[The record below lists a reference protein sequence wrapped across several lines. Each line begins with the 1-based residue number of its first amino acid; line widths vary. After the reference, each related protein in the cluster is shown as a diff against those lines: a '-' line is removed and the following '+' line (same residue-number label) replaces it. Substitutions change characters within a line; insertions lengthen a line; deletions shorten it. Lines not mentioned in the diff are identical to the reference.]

1 MILKNFLLDDEDYI
15 ITRYKNLLKKQGIN
29 TVYDL
34 LMEFPSKYEDYTL
47 SDIDNAEL
55 DVNMVLEGTIVS
67 KITVN
72 YLKTKLTTV
81 TFQLD
86 VEGKKIRCTI
96 FNRVFLKG
104 KINYGSVIRVQGRF
118 YQNLNNFT
126 VNNLIICDE
135 IDRDIVPVYRVK
147 DISESKYLEII
158 EKTFR
163 KYRNKIEETLP
174 QEFLDKHNLMS
185 LKDTI
190 YTLHFA
196 GNLEEIDKALYRIK
210 YEELLG
216 YQLSMKYLNYM
227 REKNSICPVI
237 NYKQEIIDELINSL
251 SYQLTTDQL
260 SAVEDILKDLKSPYA
275 MNRLLQGEVGSG
287 KTIVAMIAML
297 AVTSDN
303 FQAAL
308 MCPTEILSKQ
318 HYETVIETLGK
329 FPHIKVGMLTG
340 STNVKQRKELLEQI
354 KSGEINII
362 IGTHALFQKDVE
374 YKDLGIVIADEEHRF
389 GVKQR
394 VLIKNKGLDV
404 NYLKMSATP
413 IPRTLAISVYGD
425 TNISVIKTMPA
436 NRKQVITKYI
446 SEGEKKLVVEHM
458 KKEIKEGHQIYVV
471 TPLIDESD
479 ALATANANEIYTKM
493 TEYFSSIAK
502 VGLIHGKLKAQAKE
516 DIMNSF
522 LNKEIDILVATSIIE
537 VGVNVVNATTIIVLG
552 AERFGVATLHQLRGR
567 VMRSDAVPYCFLIP
581 EKTTELSDERLKMVE
596 NNTDGFALAEYD
608 LLNRGPG
615 EFFGSKQ
622 SGSMNFKYS
631 DLLKDNDI
639 LEIANS
645 DSEIIMKSNDL
656 FNSSEYKYLYN
667 HVHQNYLMKIT
678 ELD

>member
-1 MILKNFLLDDEDYI
+1 
-15 ITRYKNLLKKQGIN
+15 
-29 TVYDL
+29 
-34 LMEFPSKYEDYTL
+34 
-47 SDIDNAEL
+47 
-55 DVNMVLEGTIVS
+55 
-67 KITVN
+67 
-72 YLKTKLTTV
+72 
-81 TFQLD
+81 
-86 VEGKKIRCTI
+86 
-96 FNRVFLKG
+96 
-104 KINYGSVIRVQGRF
+104 
-118 YQNLNNFT
+118 
-126 VNNLIICDE
+126 
-135 IDRDIVPVYRVK
+135 
-147 DISESKYLEII
+147 
-158 EKTFR
+158 
-163 KYRNKIEETLP
+163 
-174 QEFLDKHNLMS
+174 
-185 LKDTI
+185 
-190 YTLHFA
+190 
-196 GNLEEIDKALYRIK
+196 
-210 YEELLG
+210 
-216 YQLSMKYLNYM
+216 
-227 REKNSICPVI
+227 
-237 NYKQEIIDELINSL
+237 
-251 SYQLTTDQL
+251 
-260 SAVEDILKDLKSPYA
+260 
-275 MNRLLQGEVGSG
+275 
-287 KTIVAMIAML
+287 
-297 AVTSDN
+297 
-303 FQAAL
+303 
-308 MCPTEILSKQ
+308 
-318 HYETVIETLGK
+318 
-329 FPHIKVGMLTG
+329 
-340 STNVKQRKELLEQI
+340 
-354 KSGEINII
+354 
-362 IGTHALFQKDVE
+362 
-374 YKDLGIVIADEEHRF
+374 
-389 GVKQR
+389 
-394 VLIKNKGLDV
+394 
-404 NYLKMSATP
+404 
-413 IPRTLAISVYGD
+413 
-425 TNISVIKTMPA
+425 MPA

-502 VGLIHGKLKAQAKE
+502 VGLIHGKLKAQEKE